1 MKKLGIECQPR
12 NPTNLFEW
20 VIYLTFND
28 PGSPYFGQRYEIEI
42 NLSEKYPFECPK
54 AHFVSK
60 IFNPVVNMDTGDIC
74 LTWFDRE
81 KGDWGGELTLY
92 MVSIGL

>member
-12 NPTNLFEW
+12 NSKNLFEW

-54 AHFVSK
+54 AHFVAK
-60 IFNPVVNMDTGDIC
+60 IVQN
-74 LTWFDRE
+74 L
-81 KGDWGGELTLY
+81 
-92 MVSIGL
+92 